1 LSSLEKKGKVR
12 PFGDSPNELGDAQAI
27 ISSLFSTF
35 FKTRV
40 KQFNKDVSNSATQD
54 SIMNVHDK
62 TQTIYESINCVLKD
76 SSCDTPLSK
85 ILKLVLLASNASS
98 SSTKA
103 FECPHTNDDSIFTHK
118 CIINLRFRNQIQRS
132 FLQRGTQCILSPIGL
147 PLFFG
152 QHSFQL
158 SQDQKGLSKAYN

>member
-1 LSSLEKKGKVR
+1 
-12 PFGDSPNELGDAQAI
+12 
-27 ISSLFSTF
+27 
-35 FKTRV
+35 
-40 KQFNKDVSNSATQD
+40 
-54 SIMNVHDK
+54 MNVHDK

-118 CIINLRFRNQIQRS
+118 CIINLRFRIDTTP

-147 PLFFG
+147 PLFFWSTLLSALSRSKRKVRLKGCSREIHTLTMEVTREIYVKLAHTLQKLPKIISRAHLTKSIRLTG
-152 QHSFQL
+152 QIL
-158 SQDQKGLSKAYN
+158 GLFMHGSK